1 LQTGV
6 RAGERTFALR
16 SLMGQD
22 ASATLD
28 WLATEAD
35 AWESLQ
41 LRRLDAHGRVA
52 EWWAARAGSTA
63 KLLREL
69 RDAADD
75 ALKSIT
81 LDESEEKAHS

>member
-1 LQTGV
+1 
-6 RAGERTFALR
+6 
-16 SLMGQD
+16 MGQD

-35 AWESLQ
+35 AWESLHT
-41 LRRLDAHGRVA
+41 RRRETHGRVA
-52 EWWAARAGSTA
+52 EWWAARACATA

-69 RDAADD
+69 RDAAADD
-75 ALKSIT
+75 ALKSVT